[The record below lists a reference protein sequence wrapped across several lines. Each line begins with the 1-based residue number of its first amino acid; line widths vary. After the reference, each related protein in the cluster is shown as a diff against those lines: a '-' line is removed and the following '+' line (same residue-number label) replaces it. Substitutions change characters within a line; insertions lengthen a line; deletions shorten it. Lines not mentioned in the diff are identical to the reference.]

1 MLILIKFILIVLFV
15 TLLAS
20 MLFICCAHLYYKFA
34 PSKSIERN
42 PDLKYSQSDRYVHF
56 TDGGIKVDVARYLKT
71 PEGKAAVDR
80 IQKSSERFRK

>member
-1 MLILIKFILIVLFV
+1 MLILIKFILFVLFV

-34 PSKSIERN
+34 PSKSIERK
-42 PDLKYSQSDRYVHF
+42 PKKISDRYVNF
-56 TDGGIKVDVARYLKT
+56 TDGGIKVDVDRYLKT